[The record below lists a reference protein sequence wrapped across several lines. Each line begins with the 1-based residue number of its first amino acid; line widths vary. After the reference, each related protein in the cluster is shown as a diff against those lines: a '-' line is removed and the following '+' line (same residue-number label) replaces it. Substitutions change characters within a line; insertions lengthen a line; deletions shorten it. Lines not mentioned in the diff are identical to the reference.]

1 MSYQLRLP
9 LGQISVVDLVT
20 RIDHIEENKTGS
32 KGAFDNDALE
42 QQGSMAKIL
51 LTEDDE
57 AVRGFVGRALQ
68 IDGHSVV
75 EAIDGED
82 GFDKL
87 QEHAG
92 EFDLL
97 LTDIKMPFMD
107 GIELSHLAASSYP
120 NLKILMMTGFADQ
133 RERTGGL
140 EKIVIDVVPKPF
152 ALKEIRAAVN
162 DALSIDASDRLK
174 KSA

>member
-1 MSYQLRLP
+1 
-9 LGQISVVDLVT
+9 
-20 RIDHIEENKTGS
+20 
-32 KGAFDNDALE
+32 
-42 QQGSMAKIL
+42 MAKIL

-57 AVRGFVGRALQ
+57 AVRGFVGRALK

-87 QEHAG
+87 QEHEG

-120 NLKILMMTGFADQ
+120 NLKILMMTGYADQ
-133 RERTGGL
+133 RERTGAL

-152 ALKEIRAAVN
+152 ALKEIRSAVN
-162 DALSIDASDRLK
+162 DALSLDMSDDLK
-174 KSA
+174 RSA